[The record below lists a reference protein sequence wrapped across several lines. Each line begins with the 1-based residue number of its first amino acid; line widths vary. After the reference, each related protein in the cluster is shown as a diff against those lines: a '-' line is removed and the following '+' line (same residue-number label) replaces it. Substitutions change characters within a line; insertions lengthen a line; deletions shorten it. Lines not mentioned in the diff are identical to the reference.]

1 MNRSTLTV
9 EWTLDRQGPRR
20 AEQAQKGPV
29 PRIPRISRQMALAIK
44 FQRMFSSGEI
54 RDYAELAALGHV
66 SRARVSQTM
75 NLLHLAPD
83 IQEEILFLEDR
94 ADLNEHGLRS
104 LTAVIEWEQQR
115 RIWRRSATVVP
126 NPAWDGQ
133 RRST

>member
-1 MNRSTLTV
+1 
-9 EWTLDRQGPRR
+9 
-20 AEQAQKGPV
+20 
-29 PRIPRISRQMALAIK
+29 MALAIK

-115 RIWRRSATVVP
+115 RIWR
-126 NPAWDGQ
+126 
-133 RRST
+133 STAGAINHGPPSTFENRPHG